1 MLASGNILIIMEA
14 LSVFIGA
21 SGSIIAENGGII
33 KDPKTGAMLIFDQ
46 AKKKAEEAYDYL
58 RRKYNVE
65 KVQRSE
71 YRTTEVAIKRTV
83 DVSII
88 HRESQLFGL
97 EAIDTG
103 FAIHI
108 KDPNIG
114 KGKALQKVAELMKI
128 NVKEI
133 AAIGDSENDIDM
145 LKVSGFGIA
154 VGNADEKTKKVADL
168 VTKGSY
174 GQGVLEAVNKLLGIC

>member
-1 MLASGNILIIMEA
+1 
-14 LSVFIGA
+14 
-21 SGSIIAENGGII
+21 
-33 KDPKTGAMLIFDQ
+33 
-46 AKKKAEEAYDYL
+46 
-58 RRKYNVE
+58 
-65 KVQRSE
+65 
-71 YRTTEVAIKRTV
+71 V

-145 LKVSGFGIA
+145 LRVSGFGIA